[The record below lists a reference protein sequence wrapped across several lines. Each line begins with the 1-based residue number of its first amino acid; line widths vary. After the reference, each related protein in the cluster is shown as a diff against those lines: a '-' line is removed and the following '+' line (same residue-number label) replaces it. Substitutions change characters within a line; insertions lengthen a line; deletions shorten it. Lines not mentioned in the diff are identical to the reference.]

1 MNYQLEHVAIYTKDI
16 AESIKFYEKFF
27 GGHATPIRKG
37 AAGYG
42 FCFVRIAGTPS
53 IQLMESAG
61 QVGVHHY
68 GYVTDDVEQVAK
80 DFKEKGAEILREN
93 RDADGKLT
101 TIFVKDPNGLELEIR
116 APRWLP
122 NSEHSQV
129 NV

>member
-1 MNYQLEHVAIYTKDI
+1 
-16 AESIKFYEKFF
+16 
-27 GGHATPIRKG
+27 
-37 AAGYG
+37 
-42 FCFVRIAGTPS
+42 
-53 IQLMESAG
+53 MESAG

-116 APRWLP
+116 APR
-122 NSEHSQV
+122 
-129 NV
+129 